1 MVTVRS
7 VGTKIITASSS
18 LVEKTENSKE
28 LQTLLH
34 RQHYIFASW
43 FS

>member
-18 LVEKTENSKE
+18 LVEKTENSTE
-28 LQTLLH
+28 GVADV
-34 RQHYIFASW
+34 IA
-43 FS
+43 